1 MTIMVISLAKRNDY
15 NGQLWRSNM
24 TIWRVA
30 EAKAR
35 LSEVLDKAEMEGPQV
50 VRRRKTEFHLLTKEQ
65 LAERCKD
72 PLEEK
77 AFVSGWDALRPSFEE
92 RYDDVEFP
100 RLEGEL
106 RDVDLG

>member
-1 MTIMVISLAKRNDY
+1 MTV
-15 NGQLWRSNM
+15 
-24 TIWRVA
+24 WRVA

-35 LSEVLDKAEMEGPQV
+35 LSEMLDKTETEGPQV

-65 LAERCKD
+65 LAERCKSMTEGK
-72 PLEEK
+72 P
-77 AFVSGWDALRPSFEE
+77 FVSGWDALRPSFEE

-100 RLEGEL
+100 RLEGGL

>member
-1 MTIMVISLAKRNDY
+1 
-15 NGQLWRSNM
+15 M

-106 RDVDLG
+106 RDIDLG